1 MIQTLAATLLW
12 ALVASLLILR
22 RKRTDRSITY
32 ATTIATAMPL
42 NDDTIYTTT
51 DPLLGGRNA
60 TTLVA
65 DSPLLTG
72 LFFLGRGVMRTG
84 EYRPRLV
91 RAAVSIPTFVAS
103 QLAISIAFL
112 LIDHRK
118 TTTQFMNDLGDQPAA
133 AVYSMINSSYSLVV
147 TASMLTLAAGH
158 SRRNSG
164 IQRFPPTLL
173 ALGSAFGVT
182 LSLTV
187 IIMDIAHV
195 TGHLGLMHTIQPT
208 YGPLVLLTFL
218 FLCSGFATQPAIRRA
233 QQHLRARRTTR
244 LTAQLEPLW
253 NRATKVRPGLSPAD
267 PEGRLHR
274 QIVEIH
280 DAMIDPR
287 VTFDINHTEL
297 TLLEQAKAHL
307 LGHTQAPVTHDHRAM
322 GMPHDQPRQEP
333 QQQP

>member
-1 MIQTLAATLLW
+1 MIQTLTAMLLW
-12 ALVASLLILR
+12 ALVASLLIFR

-32 ATTIATAMPL
+32 AATTIATAMTL
-42 NDDTIYTTT
+42 NDDTIYTAT

-65 DSPLLTG
+65 DSLLLTG

-91 RAAVSIPTFVAS
+91 RAAVSIPTLVVS
-103 QLAISIAFL
+103 QLAIGIAFL

-133 AVYSMINSSYSLVV
+133 AVYSMINFSYSLVV

-182 LSLTV
+182 LSLAV
-187 IIMDIAHV
+187 IVMDIAHV

-253 NRATKVRPGLSPAD
+253 NRATNVRPGLSQADPNAASPAD
-267 PEGRLHR
+267 PDGRLHR
-274 QIVEIH
+274 QIVEIR

-287 VTFDINHTEL
+287 ITFDIDPTEL
-297 TLLEQAKAHL
+297 TLLEQAETHL
-307 LGHTQAPVTHDHRAM
+307 LGHDPTGTTAASGDEDSAP
-322 GMPHDQPRQEP
+322 
-333 QQQP
+333 